1 MSDIDLMI
9 EECSELIQA
18 CCKYKRSLQGDKTL
32 RCSRFTVT
40 NMMREEIVDVNIV
53 LSRLIDEFFK
63 DNNEYNNM
71 LAVKLDRTAR
81 LSN

>member
-1 MSDIDLMI
+1 MNDIDLII

-18 CCKYKRSLQGDKTL
+18 CCKYKRLVQGDKTL
-32 RCSRFTVT
+32 RCSSFTVT
-40 NMMREEIVDVNIV
+40 SMMREEIVDVNIV

-71 LAVKLDRTAR
+71 VAVKLDRTAR
-81 LSN
+81 LSK